1 MRSFVVSRGELCAR
15 GAGFL
20 MRLRR
25 DRVFAE
31 AAEAS
36 FYLMTSLV
44 PFLSLLFAFTG
55 LFLPEDPRTLPLP
68 EGLSARVGETV
79 LGFADEIAKRPGIP
93 LLSVQAV
100 LALWSASRGIAS
112 VRASLAGIY
121 DAPEGEGALIGRLR
135 AIPSTLAVTAA
146 MTAPTLFSLFGDM
159 LAGITGGRGA
169 VLIRA
174 LGTPLLFALLAAVF
188 TLFYCAAGWK
198 SCAGSSMRGACAA
211 GRRSPILS
219 GRVGVHLPGALF
231 SASGWFLFSALT
243 RCLGCFPGSPLLYGT
258 LGAVTL
264 FMLRLYFCTVIVL
277 LGAEVNR
284 TRQERESSAR
294 KE

>member
-188 TLFYCAAGWK
+188 TLFYCAAG
-198 SCAGSSMRGACAA
+198 
-211 GRRSPILS
+211 RRSPILS
-219 GRVGVHLPGALF
+219 GRVKV
-231 SASGWFLFSALT
+231 S
-243 RCLGCFPGSPLLYGT
+243 
-258 LGAVTL
+258 
-264 FMLRLYFCTVIVL
+264 LRRNSMATAIPH
-277 LGAEVNR
+277 
-284 TRQERESSAR
+284 
-294 KE
+294 

>member
-100 LALWSASRGIAS
+100 PALWSASRGIAS

-159 LAGITGGRGA
+159 LAGIMGGRGA

-188 TLFYCAAGWK
+188 TLFY
-198 SCAGSSMRGACAA
+198 CAA

-284 TRQERESSAR
+284 TRQERENSAR
-294 KE
+294 KG

>member
-188 TLFYCAAGWK
+188 TLFYCAAG
-198 SCAGSSMRGACAA
+198 
-211 GRRSPILS
+211 RRSPILS

-294 KE
+294 KG